1 MPWPKI
7 NPSGLKLHILQFL
20 LALIAEHHNKLLDH
34 VTTSMAE
41 ARNLNSE
48 DFLIYS
54 FACMHRL
61 FPSPKSLHWMVAM
74 QAGIEL
80 NISLD

>member
-1 MPWPKI
+1 
-7 NPSGLKLHILQFL
+7 
-20 LALIAEHHNKLLDH
+20 LISEHYNELLDD
-34 VTTSMAE
+34 VTTTMAE
-41 ARNLNSE
+41 ARNPNSE

-54 FACMHRL
+54 FTCMHCL
-61 FPSPKSLHWMVAM
+61 FPSPKSLHWMVAI